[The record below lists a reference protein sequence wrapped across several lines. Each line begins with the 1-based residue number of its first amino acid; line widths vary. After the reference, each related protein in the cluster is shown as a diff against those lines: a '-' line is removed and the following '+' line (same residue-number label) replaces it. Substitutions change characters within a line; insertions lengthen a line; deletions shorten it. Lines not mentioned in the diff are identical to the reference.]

1 LSTEKDNPK
10 SERDLLLERFQEA
23 CSSITPVVWEK
34 DPLFAEFAQRFLWLF
49 YYNGYRQVTWMIEAC
64 LDPDLL
70 RSLFRYH
77 WDNNLDDLP
86 SGEVL
91 MRAVQLTFHDVLDL
105 PRETVTNHIEQ
116 CFRDAMEELRAR
128 EHSTGTQK
136 KGGWTKRESA
146 ISVLF

>member
-1 LSTEKDNPK
+1 MSTEKDNPK
-10 SERDLLLERFQEA
+10 SERDPLLERFQKA
-23 CSSITPVVWEK
+23 CSSITPVVREQ
-34 DPLFAEFAQRFLWLF
+34 DPLFAEFVERFLWLF

-91 MRAVQLTFHDVLDL
+91 MGALNFCRLYE
-105 PRETVTNHIEQ
+105 R
-116 CFRDAMEELRAR
+116 R
-128 EHSTGTQK
+128 S
-136 KGGWTKRESA
+136 
-146 ISVLF
+146 